1 MLETAFSH
9 LTQLWDVSERS
20 SLLLYP
26 S

>member
-20 SLLLYP
+20 YLLLY
-26 S
+26 SS